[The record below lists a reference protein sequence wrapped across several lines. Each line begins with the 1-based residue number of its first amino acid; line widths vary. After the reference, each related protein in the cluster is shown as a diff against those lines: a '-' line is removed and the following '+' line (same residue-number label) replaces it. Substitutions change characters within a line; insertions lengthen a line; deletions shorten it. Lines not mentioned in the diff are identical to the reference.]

1 MAQAG
6 KIFSH
11 PAGTSRLLF
20 RCIGNPPVA
29 PPCNGARL
37 PPAPWVFCPGLKR
50 PGHFFGPSAPGCFT
64 ATRPPRRISKGD
76 SKVAPLPET
85 EGLMPVLDDN
95 LLLSIAAYVLA
106 INTLEFLAFAWDKHC
121 ARKGM
126 WRISESTLLLLALIG
141 GSVGAIAGQRVLRH
155 KTRKEPFR
163 TNLLVIAGLQV
174 IALVALA
181 FPDVRNALWNFLGV

>member
-1 MAQAG
+1 
-6 KIFSH
+6 
-11 PAGTSRLLF
+11 
-20 RCIGNPPVA
+20 
-29 PPCNGARL
+29 
-37 PPAPWVFCPGLKR
+37 
-50 PGHFFGPSAPGCFT
+50 
-64 ATRPPRRISKGD
+64 
-76 SKVAPLPET
+76 
-85 EGLMPVLDDN
+85 MPVLDGN

-106 INTLEFLAFAWDKHC
+106 INALEFLAFAWDKHC

-141 GSVGAIAGQRVLRH
+141 GSAGAIAGQRVLRH

-181 FPDVRNALWNFLGV
+181 FPDIRNALWNFLSV